1 MASRPCYYG
10 EECPKRRDIDDCEAA
25 EYGGYSKC
33 PVNVSPHD
41 IRRRST
47 AHFLTEDVREKDDE
61 ITPWDALPS
70 TRQRVA
76 KATAHVHGPQTFN
89 RPDLRDDVEDSTT
102 VEDVI
107 DDKDRVLTSLEYT
120 RLLNDLVD
128 DGYLVKE
135 FQGGTNPI
143 ILDVEYDA
151 DRDTRNAAPW
161 GNASALHTLADQVCD
176 REGITRDLL
185 DEVHDPYDFNVVK
198 EKVNTVVGRP
208 VLIPYADPSKYRF
221 TKKGYSITDARV
233 AGSDSGDK

>member
-1 MASRPCYYG
+1 MS
-10 EECPKRRDIDDCEAA
+10 
-25 EYGGYSKC
+25 
-33 PVNVSPHD
+33 
-41 IRRRST
+41 ST
-47 AHFLTEDVREKDDE
+47 SDTSSDDE
-61 ITPWDALPS
+61 ITPWDELAPA
-70 TRQRVA
+70 RQRVA

-102 VEDVI
+102 VEDII
-107 DDKDRVLTSLEYT
+107 DDKDRVLASLKYT
-120 RLLNDLVD
+120 RLLNDLAD

-151 DRDTRNAAPW
+151 DRDTRNAAPF
-161 GNASALHTLADQVCD
+161 GDTSALHTLVAQVCD

-185 DEVHDPYDFNVVK
+185 DEVENPFDFNVVK

-221 TKKGYSITDARV
+221 SKKGYSTVSARV
-233 AGSDSGDK
+233 RDSDSGDK